1 MTQSNSII
9 LQGTLLGDS
18 KLSIKTDQ
26 LNLVTNGNYTAKI
39 KERTTLTKTN
49 EVDTVCHL
57 VLDISK
63 NGLKYKIGDAVRFTP
78 KNPTWLVDLLSD
90 KLHLNGNKD
99 KVKQQLINE
108 FEITSISR
116 KTINKLA
123 QISQNKDL
131 NTLLVTENL
140 KEVLSKA
147 NVLDIINDYNIDIDA
162 DTLLGILPQIKSRAY
177 SIASSQLIHPEEIH
191 LTIKTIRFDYNQTN
205 HEGAGSVF
213 ANENL
218 EIGSDLN
225 FLIRGN
231 KSFQLPA
238 DDNAPIIMIGVSTG
252 IAPFRAMLQHIER
265 NSSDR
270 KAWMIYGNKKRE
282 KDYLYQN
289 EMEDFHTKGVLNR
302 IDTAFSRDNTPIKHV
317 QDIIS
322 ENKEEIISW
331 LKDGAYIYICGS
343 ITMGKSVKETIAEI
357 TDNISLTPSHL
368 MKLKRWIMDVY

>member
-1 MTQSNSII
+1 
-9 LQGTLLGDS
+9 
-18 KLSIKTDQ
+18 
-26 LNLVTNGNYTAKI
+26 
-39 KERTTLTKTN
+39 
-49 EVDTVCHL
+49 
-57 VLDISK
+57 
-63 NGLKYKIGDAVRFTP
+63 
-78 KNPTWLVDLLSD
+78 
-90 KLHLNGNKD
+90 
-99 KVKQQLINE
+99 
-108 FEITSISR
+108 
-116 KTINKLA
+116 
-123 QISQNKDL
+123 
-131 NTLLVTENL
+131 
-140 KEVLSKA
+140 
-147 NVLDIINDYNIDIDA
+147 
-162 DTLLGILPQIKSRAY
+162 
-177 SIASSQLIHPEEIH
+177 
-191 LTIKTIRFDYNQTN
+191 
-205 HEGAGSVF
+205 
-213 ANENL
+213 L

>member
-1 MTQSNSII
+1 MAQSNSII
-9 LQGTLLGDS
+9 LDETVNGNSG
-18 KLSIKTDQ
+18 LSVQMDQ
-26 LNLVTNGNYTAKI
+26 LNIITNSSFRGKI
-39 KERTTLTKTN
+39 KERTELTKSTD
-49 EVDTVCHL
+49 VDTVCHL
-57 VLDISK
+57 VVDIA
-63 NGLKYKIGDAVRFTP
+63 NTGLKYKIGDAVRFTP
-78 KNPTWLVDLLSD
+78 KNPLWLVDLLSD

-131 NTLLVTENL
+131 NTLLVSENL
-140 KEVLSKA
+140 KEVISKA

-302 IDTAFSRDNTPIKHV
+302 IDTAFSRDNAPIKHV

-331 LKDGAYIYICGS
+331 LNEGAYIYLCGS
-343 ITMGKSVKETIAEI
+343 VTMGKSVKATITEI
-357 TDNISLTPSHL
+357 TEGTSLSPFNLTKS
-368 MKLKRWIMDVY
+368 KRWIMDVY